1 MALFEFTNLNK
12 YGNRRTRIIYNP
24 TTQLSFNPKGLGSY
38 VHIKLFK
45 YEYTHSILPPALTT
59 SNGKKYLIPTWKEI
73 HPQTTLED
81 IKWIKPKIKT
91 EPVFEKKTWNFESS
105 SSDSV
110 YKVTQVDSNTFKC
123 NCPGFYRAKDRNL
136 GCKHVQEVRE
146 SLTK

>member
-59 SNGKKYLIPTWKEI
+59 SNGKKYLIPTWKEV

-110 YKVTQVDSNTFKC
+110 YKVTQVDSNIYRC
-123 NCPGFYRAKDRNL
+123 NCFGYIRVKDKSK
-136 GCKHVQEVRE
+136 GCKHIQEVRE
-146 SLTK
+146 SLIK